1 MLERAKKHLE
11 EHTVEARNWDEFK
24 AHIEKQDGFVKAM
37 WCGETECEEAIKDE
51 TTATTRCMPFEQEHL
66 SDVCVHCGK
75 PAKKMEKLTKSIM
88 ITIAGDYEDT
98 FPAILPFARYICK
111 NSK

>member
-37 WCGETECEEAIKDE
+37 WCGETECEEAINEELKDK
-51 TTATTRCMPFEQEHL
+51 TR
-66 SDVCVHCGK
+66 
-75 PAKKMEKLTKSIM
+75 
-88 ITIAGDYEDT
+88 
-98 FPAILPFARYICK
+98 
-111 NSK
+111 